1 MSLVI
6 GQVKALNMLVPA
18 DDYAPGIARS
28 ILGEFLTAAELSS
41 LIKLARQSTPDQRSL
56 VAKRLVYVE
65 GLQTN
70 SRLS

>member
-1 MSLVI
+1 MPAPV
-6 GQVKALNMLVPA
+6 GDCAL
-18 DDYAPGIARS
+18 DIARS
-28 ILGEFLTAAELSS
+28 TPGESLMAVELSS